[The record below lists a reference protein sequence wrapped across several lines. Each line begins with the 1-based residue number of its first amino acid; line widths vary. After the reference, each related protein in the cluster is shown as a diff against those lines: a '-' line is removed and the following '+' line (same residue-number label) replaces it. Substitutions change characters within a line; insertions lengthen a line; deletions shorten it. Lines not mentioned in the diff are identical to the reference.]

1 MRQQRHPAM
10 QTVARLQYRTY
21 IIKKQSKEGFRLIMT
36 FGTLGADFLRAM
48 TLYAPTHSEGGV
60 LSHNFHFRHLTV
72 TLLAV
77 QPCHFY
83 VLRVIEVRKI
93 GQLMY
98 AHPLYSLRLAGV
110 LKLLF
115 VPACSGV

>member
-1 MRQQRHPAM
+1 M

-21 IIKKQSKEGFRLIMT
+21 IIKKQSKEGVRLIMA
-36 FGTLGADFLRAM
+36 FGTLGADFLGAM
-48 TLYAPTHSEGGV
+48 TLYAPAHSEGGM
-60 LSHNFHFRHLTV
+60 LSRNFHLRYFTV

-77 QPCHFY
+77 QPCHFH
-83 VLRVIEVRKI
+83 VLRVIEIGKI

-115 VPACSGV
+115 VPTCSSV